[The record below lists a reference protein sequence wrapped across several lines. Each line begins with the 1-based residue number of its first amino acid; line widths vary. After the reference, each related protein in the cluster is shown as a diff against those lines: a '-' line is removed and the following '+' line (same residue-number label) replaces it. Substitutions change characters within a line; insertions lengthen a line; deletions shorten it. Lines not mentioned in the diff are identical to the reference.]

1 MTTAL
6 KIAVRLLR
14 SGLLFLLQVQEA
26 KESVLVTFDLLDK
39 APFRG
44 NVVNVPTEPSL
55 SDAYNVLVNAV
66 NTGTMKIL
74 VPSPGFKNV
83 SDNNAFIYIYIYLFI
98 FYFFCREEGWKHD
111 DDELML
117 NVLRCHETY

>member
-1 MTTAL
+1 M
-6 KIAVRLLR
+6 RLLR

-26 KESVLVTFDLLDK
+26 KDSVLVTFDLLDK

-44 NVVNVPTEPSL
+44 NVVNIPTEPSL

-83 SDNNAFIYIYIYLFI
+83 SDNNAVFLFVL
-98 FYFFCREEGWKHD
+98 FFVGKRGGELREAGWKHG
-111 DDELML
+111 
-117 NVLRCHETY
+117 